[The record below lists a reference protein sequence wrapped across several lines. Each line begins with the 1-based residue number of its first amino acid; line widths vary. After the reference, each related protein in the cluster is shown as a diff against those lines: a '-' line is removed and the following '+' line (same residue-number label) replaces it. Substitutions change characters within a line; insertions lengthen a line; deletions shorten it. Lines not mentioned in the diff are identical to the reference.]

1 MKMFNQL
8 SILAV
13 ALVMLLTGCD
23 KSKPYDIT
31 VAPSQAH
38 FVGNK
43 NQAYVAIGDPAPMY
57 YIQLGTTDVSSSDR
71 TVTYKLNPGT
81 AVNGTHFTIEG
92 NTTNTGTV
100 TIKAN
105 EATAKIGITAVASFY
120 TNPVTGIGT
129 GRKDTLVFTLS
140 EPSVPS
146 AGFMDT
152 VKLVIKGA
160 CFEGDVNLNEL
171 LGDYENTNE
180 DFGGP
185 ADPYKTTISSVT
197 RTSSTTGDIVVNNI
211 WNDGWAPITFTLD
224 WSDPV
229 NRTVT
234 LQRQTDIAPASSVTS
249 NAAYATWTVMVDAS
263 SVLGPGTFSICNQ
276 TLTLNM
282 RLGLRNP
289 APPNQGG
296 FFGTPYIVYMAR

>member
-1 MKMFNQL
+1 MKIFNQL

-23 KSKPYDIT
+23 KTKPYDIT

-38 FVGNK
+38 FIGSK
-43 NQAYVAIGDPAPMY
+43 NQSYVAVSDPSPMY
-57 YIQLGTTDVSSSDR
+57 FIELGTTDVSGSDR
-71 TVTYKLNPGT
+71 TITYKLNSGN
-81 AVNGTHFTIEG
+81 AVIGTHFTIDG
-92 NTTNTGTV
+92 SSSNTGTV
-100 TIKAN
+100 TIRAN
-105 EATAKIGITAVASFY
+105 QATAKIGITAVASFY
-120 TNPVTGIGT
+120 TNQSTGIGT

-180 DFGGP
+180 DFGG
-185 ADPYKTTISSVT
+185 AYGPYKTTITSVNQ
-197 RTSSTTGDIVVNNI
+197 TSSTTGDIVVENI
-211 WNDGWAPITFTLD
+211 YDNGWSPITFNLD
-224 WSDPV
+224 WSDPA

-234 LQRQTDIAPASSVTS
+234 LQRQNDIGPGSSVYSTAPY
-249 NAAYATWTVMVDAS
+249 NAWGVWVDQS
-263 SVLGPGTFSICNQ
+263 PTLGPGTFSICNQ

-282 RLGLRNP
+282 RVGLRNP
-289 APPNQGG
+289 APPNSSVA
-296 FFGTPYIVYMAR
+296 FNIPYIVNMAR